1 MRTECNECD
10 CGPLTLT
17 GKCIVEV
24 YYCKF
29 RNHIKFSIYVA
40 MIVSRGFFPAWLLAF
55 LFAFLVSR
63 VVERKQTNH
72 ASSKG
77 REDFV
82 DAASHAGKKSV
93 VAGNGND
100 KLSFRE

>member
-40 MIVSRGFFPAWLLAF
+40 MIVSRGLFPAWLLAF
-55 LFAFLVSR
+55 SFVAR
-63 VVERKQTNH
+63 DAN
-72 ASSKG
+72 
-77 REDFV
+77 DFV
-82 DAASHAGKKSV
+82 DATSHAGRKSL